1 MRLTKWNIK
10 DIDNLSYR
18 RTKNQEIL
26 EEFINSGMECAKVE
40 GFTQPEAHHCAGSLN
55 STIKNS
61 KMHGVKAISRKG
73 EVFLLKVK

>member
-1 MRLTKWNIK
+1 MNLVKWDVKN
-10 DIDNLSYR
+10 IDNTCYSK
-18 RTKNQEIL
+18 TKNQLIL

-55 STIKNS
+55 NTIRNS